1 MSRSK
6 ERKKQGETLN
16 TLRRLYPITGTI
28 SFLTA
33 LLLMRNP
40 SWAYAAAACA
50 FGAVAL
56 CGPVL
61 AYFVRKYDKQEAR
74 YHGPKKKDPFDG
86 IEKSLIEQAK
96 PLITRMKKRLGG
108 KDKQ

>member
-1 MSRSK
+1 MSRRS

-16 TLRRLYPITGTI
+16 TLRRLYPIAGTM
-28 SFLTA
+28 SFLTVI
-33 LLLMRNP
+33 LLILNP
-40 SWAYAAAACA
+40 SWAYAAAACGL
-50 FGAVAL
+50 GAIAL

-61 AYFVRKYDKQEAR
+61 AYFVRKYEKQEAR

-96 PLITRMKKRLGG
+96 PLIARARKCLGG
-108 KDKQ
+108 KDKH